1 MAALAEAVGDVISPG
16 VLERDWAL
24 WQKLRNLRQTK
35 RGSATPEGYDALAQA
50 VMEAANALPRHPGP
64 LADAR
69 AHLNALVTGAQE
81 VLAAY
86 DEAKRRA
93 GLIDYA
99 DMIAEAEALLRA
111 RHEILQ
117 AVLGEIDCVVIDE
130 FQDTN
135 PVQFALLW
143 RLARGAK
150 RALIVGDTKQ
160 SIMGFQGADAR
171 LSEALQTTLPE
182 AVTPLAERCRERP

>member
-1 MAALAEAVGDVISPG
+1 L
-16 VLERDWAL
+16 
-24 WQKLRNLRQTK
+24 
-35 RGSATPEGYDALAQA
+35 
-50 VMEAANALPRHPGP
+50 H
-64 LADAR
+64 
-69 AHLNALVTGAQE
+69 
-81 VLAAY
+81 
-86 DEAKRRA
+86 
-93 GLIDYA
+93 
-99 DMIAEAEALLRA
+99 
-111 RHEILQ
+111 

-171 LSEALQTTLPE
+171 LSEALQVAHPGADSPLDCNWRSEARIMGMVNALGPTLFDHYDSL
-182 AVTPLAERCRERP
+182 TPQRAPTGEIALEVLNLPGGRKDT